1 MLFSNHFNK
10 LMFTL
15 KKEVV
20 LLSSISNIFLIF
32 LSQIESSIQIIK
44 VESLNPCPFVPGQLH
59 IERTCTVWV
68 LFLIILKH
76 QKKISICPQTF
87 KP

>member
-1 MLFSNHFNK
+1 
-10 LMFTL
+10 MFTL

-68 LFLIILKH
+68 LFLVILKH
-76 QKKISICPQTF
+76 QKKYRSALKLLNPEKIAITF
-87 KP
+87 